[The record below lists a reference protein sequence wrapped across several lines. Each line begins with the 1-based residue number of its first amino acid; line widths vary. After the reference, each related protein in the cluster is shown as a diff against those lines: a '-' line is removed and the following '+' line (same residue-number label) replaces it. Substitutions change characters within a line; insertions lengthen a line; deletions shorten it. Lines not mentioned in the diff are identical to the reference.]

1 MSTRKNY
8 PMTLDQLIAEAL
20 KAKKKY
26 GGDQYV
32 LLSNDEE
39 GNGFHECY
47 FTFSP
52 GNESMTGL
60 IDVPNDLDPLDCV
73 TLG

>member
-1 MSTRKNY
+1 MSKRVNY
-8 PMTLDQLIAEAL
+8 PMTLDQLIEEAI

-39 GNGFHECY
+39 GNGYHECY
-47 FTFSP
+47 FTFAA
-52 GNESMTGL
+52 GDKMMEGL
-60 IDVPNDLDPLDCV
+60 VDVPNDLDPMDCV

>member
-47 FTFSP
+47 FTFSS